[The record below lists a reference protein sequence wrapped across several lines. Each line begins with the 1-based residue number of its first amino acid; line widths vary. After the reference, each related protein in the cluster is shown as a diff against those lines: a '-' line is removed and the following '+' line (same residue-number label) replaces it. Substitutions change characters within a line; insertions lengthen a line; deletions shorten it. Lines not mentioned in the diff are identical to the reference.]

1 MFTNNENRARLHDA
15 IDKGIVHTVRPNAR
29 AMPPGLLGAT
39 PLNSNPN
46 GAPVPPSAAAD
57 TRAARELGPLTPSP
71 ALRPIPPGAK
81 ISPNV
86 TAALPRQ
93 ADGVEQRVHD
103 FLKRKYK

>member
-29 AMPPGLLGAT
+29 PMPPGLLGAT
-39 PLNSNPN
+39 PLNSNPH
-46 GAPVPPSAAAD
+46 GVAAPPSAAAD
-57 TRAARELGPLTPSP
+57 TRAARELGPITPSP
-71 ALRPIPPGAK
+71 ALRPIPPDAK

-93 ADGVEQRVHD
+93 APGVASRVHK
-103 FLKRKYK
+103 FLERKV